1 MTPRASFEGRV
12 EIELRRGAEPAA
24 VRYIEPGDVA
34 RLLVGK
40 TAEEAGRVMPAL
52 YSVCGTAQCHAAA
65 AALEAASG
73 IVASGGTVAAR
84 QCLTEMETLREN
96 ALRVALDWP
105 KHLGETPA
113 IEDVRPLMRSVPE
126 LSRALFGAERAMT
139 IGAVAM
145 PDRSAALGVIAEAEA
160 CVRSLVF
167 GEPLEVWSAR
177 RSETDLDDWSRVT
190 STPSSRLL
198 ARVSANGWDGSGAVP
213 LIALEDASPS
223 DVANVLRSRDASTV
237 LLPPLP
243 ETTMLSRHRADAR
256 LAAGRP
262 GLRKRILAR
271 LIELSELPARMRRL
285 LDGQSEMPVTERR
298 GGFACAIVAAAR
310 GTLVHEVQL
319 HEARIAHYCIVPPTR
334 WNFAPNG
341 VASRALAG
349 LFDRHGENAR
359 QVANLIVDAIDPCV
373 GFDVRVA

>member
-12 EIELRRGAEPAA
+12 EIELRRGVEPAV
-24 VRYIEPGDVA
+24 VRYIEPGDVG
-34 RLLVGK
+34 RLLSGK
-40 TAEEAGRVMPAL
+40 TAEEASRVMPAL
-52 YSVCGTAQCHAAA
+52 YSVCGTAQCHAAV

-73 IVASGGTVAAR
+73 IVANRETVAAR

-105 KHLGETPA
+105 KYLGELPA
-113 IEDVRPLMRSVPE
+113 LADARPLMRVVPE

-139 IGAVAM
+139 IGTVAT
-145 PDRSAALGVIAEAEA
+145 PDRLAALGVVAEAEA
-160 CVRSLVF
+160 CLQSLVF
-167 GEPLEVWSAR
+167 GEPLEAWR
-177 RSETDLDDWSRVT
+177 RRQGQADLEDWSKAAP
-190 STPSSRLL
+190 TPASRLL
-198 ARVSANGWDGSGAVP
+198 ARIAANGWDATGAVA
-213 LIALEDASPS
+213 LIALEDECPS
-223 DVANVLRSRDASTV
+223 DVANTLEGNAASDGVAPTA
-237 LLPPLP
+237 P

-262 GLRKRILAR
+262 GLKQRILAR

-285 LDGQSEMPVTERR
+285 LDGPSETPVTQCG
-298 GGFACAIVAAAR
+298 GGFARVMVAAAR
-310 GTLVHEVQL
+310 GALIHEVEL
-319 HEARIAHYCIVPPTR
+319 REGRIASYRIVPPTR

-349 LFDRHGENAR
+349 LADRYGENAR
-359 QVANLIVDAIDPCV
+359 QVADLIVGAIDPCV